1 MALRLMYITN
11 SPEVS
16 LIAEKAGVDR
26 IYVDLEHIGKAD
38 RQGGMNTVQSK
49 HTIEDIKSVR
59 SVITK
64 SDLLVRCNSIAN
76 LERYGYDFEKEIED
90 IISCHPEYV
99 MLPYFYSAGEVERFV
114 KAVDGR
120 AKTIALVETP
130 QAVEHVDDIIGVGGI
145 DEYYIGLN
153 DLSIGYGKKFMF
165 EPLAEGIMDM
175 LAEKFNAVG
184 VPFGFGG
191 IASIGK
197 GLLRSEHIIMEHY
210 RLGSASVILSR
221 SFCNVS
227 ETNHISDVENVFD
240 KGIDEIREYE
250 KYCENHPEQ
259 WEENKTETAKLIRRI
274 VDEA

>member
-1 MALRLMYITN
+1 MYITN